1 MYSIP
6 IEEDNDNMG
15 QLAELNQTV
24 NSFTLGVSKLVTEG
38 FDGKTKTCI
47 LITQRLTLAEYL
59 FIQDT

>member
-1 MYSIP
+1 
-6 IEEDNDNMG
+6 MG